1 MMARSAAA
9 SAAAPSRR
17 RSRLLASEHRD
28 GWLFFLPWLIGFLW
42 FTLGPLLYSVYLL
55 FVKWDFMAPPKFV
68 GFSNFVQL
76 TNDKLVGISIFDSAY
91 FTFISVPLQIT
102 LALAL
107 ALALNQQIRG
117 VRFFRAIFY
126 VPSIVPAIAFAVTWI
141 QILNPAYGLLNT
153 ALKFLGIPGQSWLL
167 FPTSARNVFI
177 LMSLWLVGGQTIIFL
192 SGLNGIAQSIYEA
205 AYVDGAGSWARF
217 WSITFPLLSPTTFF
231 VLVVAIIGTFQ
242 VFTSAFVLT
251 NGGPQNAT
259 LFAVLYIYDTAF
271 VNFQM
276 GYASVLAWALFLV
289 ILFFTIIQFR
299 LANRWVYY
307 EVG

>member
-1 MMARSAAA
+1 
-9 SAAAPSRR
+9 
-17 RSRLLASEHRD
+17 
-28 GWLFFLPWLIGFLW
+28 
-42 FTLGPLLYSVYLL
+42 
-55 FVKWDFMAPPKFV
+55 
-68 GFSNFVQL
+68 
-76 TNDKLVGISIFDSAY
+76 
-91 FTFISVPLQIT
+91 
-102 LALAL
+102 
-107 ALALNQQIRG
+107 
-117 VRFFRAIFY
+117 
-126 VPSIVPAIAFAVTWI
+126 
-141 QILNPAYGLLNT
+141 
-153 ALKFLGIPGQSWLL
+153 
-167 FPTSARNVFI
+167 
-177 LMSLWLVGGQTIIFL
+177 MSLWLVGGQTIIFL